1 MSGWEIA
8 ALVLGAIAVVLLWMV
23 PTDDDGKK

>member
-1 MSGWEIA
+1 MTGWDWA
-8 ALVLGAIAVVLLWMV
+8 ALIGGVIAVVLLWLV